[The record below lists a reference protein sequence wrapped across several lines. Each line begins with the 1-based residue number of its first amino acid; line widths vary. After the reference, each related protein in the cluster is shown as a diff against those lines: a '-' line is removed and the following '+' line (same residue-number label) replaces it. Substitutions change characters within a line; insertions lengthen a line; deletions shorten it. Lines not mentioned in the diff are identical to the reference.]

1 MAPAGVAAGSRG
13 GGYESP
19 SAQLR
24 RWRASRPWRGA
35 LRPDSACP
43 ASDLPD
49 PFLFP
54 CDDHVPD
61 DGLGVC
67 VVSVRRR
74 AVRAHLVC
82 VPLCSRLQVSVGVLA
97 ARVCV
102 RVCVCVSG
110 RVALWT
116 VGPLLKRAFRR
127 CGRWTCAVGGRGAAD
142 QPHGCATARVGLLVS
157 CSLIMFELRV
167 CLRNPCR
174 WLVCLVLVP
183 VRSRSLLSGACGRVC
198 VPCCSLCGA
207 RGGRGVLRRVRL
219 PRCPLRGCRRLT

>member
-1 MAPAGVAAGSRG
+1 MAGIASPANRCG

-102 RVCVCVSG
+102 RVCVCV
-110 RVALWT
+110 
-116 VGPLLKRAFRR
+116 
-127 CGRWTCAVGGRGAAD
+127 C
-142 QPHGCATARVGLLVS
+142 
-157 CSLIMFELRV
+157 
-167 CLRNPCR
+167 
-174 WLVCLVLVP
+174 
-183 VRSRSLLSGACGRVC
+183 VRSRRAVDGWAAPEASLPALWAVDLRRGRAWGRRPASRLRYGSRWPTCELLSQYV
-198 VPCCSLCGA
+198 
-207 RGGRGVLRRVRL
+207 
-219 PRCPLRGCRRLT
+219 